1 VNQASS
7 ISRRIAGCFEAA
19 AKKDYEAALVHFFP
33 ALDKTA
39 KRRRPKSGVG
49 DRIRSF
55 VADEEAIISA
65 VATGNILK
73 NIRVDGIGFPD
84 AIYKFGRTAIA
95 HEGELDK
102 RLQIT
107 DSNRLAIGK
116 VWSLPAS
123 YVHAMC
129 IAVMAAPENAKERLA
144 TDGKVVLFNQEWQL
158 NELWGA
164 RERLK
169 AAIATAFRRADLF
182 ADESTA

>member
-1 VNQASS
+1 MNHASS
-7 ISRRIAGCFEAA
+7 ISRRIGGCFEAA
-19 AKKDYEAALVHFFP
+19 ARKDYEAALVHFFP

-39 KRRRPKSGVG
+39 KRRRPKDNVG
-49 DRIRSF
+49 KRIRNF

-73 NIRVDGIGFPD
+73 NIRVDGVSFPE

-107 DSNRLAIGK
+107 EANRLAIGK

-129 IAVMAAPENAKERLA
+129 IAVMVAPENGRERLA
-144 TDGKVVLFNQEWQL
+144 NDGTVVLFNQEWRL

-169 AAIATAFRRADLF
+169 AAIATAFGRSDLF
-182 ADESTA
+182 AHETAP